1 MLGEDYD
8 SLESFVFACRSNR
21 TELDVALGLGKL
33 YHVNELRELAE
44 EIDVDI
50 SDATGRGQAKRY
62 STAEIV
68 AESMTAEE
76 VGNQLSVF
84 DHELRFPILTYYK
97 IPPDN
102 VYSGYN
108 RFLRRL
114 QRNGIN
120 LDEQGFWQKYNGV
133 TEPPP
138 HNCTLESV
146 KSNDSE
152 EIVSLLFSCTR
163 ALVNPMEAYSDY
175 SNLFLARVPVLIRVL
190 FEFGLVEF
198 SIPSFAEP
206 IAQNFGYEF
215 QSPKRYQQAFQI
227 AYRVLQDLT
236 GCSLTQIRY
245 SELPSWFEQEYNAED
260 MGWVIIPRDEADFD
274 LTQNVVPLKD
284 IINGFVETL
293 DQQCIA
299 MGKTH
304 KLQGVDLYHVF
315 RSLQRESHTHTML
328 QRVPF
333 GQRGGGLTLTV
344 YYGKRDAEFYPVIL
358 LSNLPSETMLE
369 NLRDAI
375 SELSDAE
382 IEDRYEISSL
392 FVEDN
397 DNSV

>member
-1 MLGEDYD
+1 MLGEDYE
-8 SLESFVFACRSNR
+8 SLDSFVHACRFKR
-21 TELDVALGLGKL
+21 TELDIALGLGKM
-33 YHVNELRELAE
+33 YHVKELRELAE
-44 EIDVDI
+44 ESDVDI

-62 STAEIV
+62 STAKLI

-97 IPPDN
+97 MPSDY

-108 RFLRRL
+108 RFVIKL
-114 QRNGIN
+114 QRKGIS
-120 LDEQGFWQKYNGV
+120 LDEHGFWQKYNGV

-146 KSNDSE
+146 KANNSE

-163 ALVNPMEAYSDY
+163 VLVNPMDAYSDY

-198 SIPSFAEP
+198 SVPSFAEP
-206 IAQNFGYEF
+206 IAQNFGYEI

-227 AYRVLQDLT
+227 AYRVLQDLAD
-236 GCSLTQIRY
+236 CPLTQIRY
-245 SELPSWFEQEYNAED
+245 SELPSWFEQAYNAED
-260 MGWVIIPRDEADFD
+260 MGWVIIPRHEADFD

-284 IINGFVETL
+284 IIDGFVESL
-293 DQQCIA
+293 DQQCKA
-299 MGKTH
+299 MEKTH

-344 YYGKRDAEFYPVIL
+344 YYGKRDAEYYPVIL
-358 LSNLPSETMLE
+358 LSNLPSEIMFG

-382 IEDRYEISSL
+382 IEERYEISSL

-397 DNSV
+397 DNSI